1 MTKRC
6 EWVTTDQEYI
16 NYHDKEWG
24 RPLKDDQKLFELL
37 CLEGQQAGLSW
48 LTILKKRENFRQAFD
63 SFDPEIIA
71 GYSADK
77 VEELMN
83 NKGII
88 RNRLKIKS
96 IISNAQAYLKVK
108 EREGSFSS
116 YIWQFVEGES
126 IINTW
131 ERHEEVPSETKISR
145 QMSKQ
150 MKKDGFKFI
159 GPTICYAYMQSAG
172 LVNDHE
178 TRCSCYEEINK
189 IIRKGEKT

>member
-6 EWVTTDQEYI
+6 EWVTTDPIYI
-16 NYHDKEWG
+16 DYHDKEWG
-24 RPLKDDQKLFELL
+24 RPLKDDRKLFELL

-63 SFDPEIIA
+63 FIDPEIIA

-77 VEELMN
+77 IEELMTN
-83 NKGII
+83 EGII

-96 IISNAQAYLKVK
+96 IISNAQAYLEVK

-116 YIWQFVEGES
+116 YIWQFVEDET
-126 IINTW
+126 IINAW
-131 ERHEEVPSETKISR
+131 ERHAHVPSETAISS

-150 MKKDGFKFI
+150 MKKDGFKFV

-178 TRCSCYEEINK
+178 TTCSCYEEINK
-189 IIRKGEKT
+189 TIRKGEKA

>member
-6 EWVTTDQEYI
+6 EWVTTDPIYI
-16 NYHDKEWG
+16 DYHDKEWG
-24 RPLKDDQKLFELL
+24 RHLKDDRKLFELL

-63 SFDPEIIA
+63 FIDPEIIA

-77 VEELMN
+77 IEELMTN
-83 NKGII
+83 EGII

-96 IISNAQAYLKVK
+96 IISNAQAYLEVK

-116 YIWQFVEGES
+116 YIWQFVEGDS

-131 ERHEEVPSETKISR
+131 EHHEEVPSETEISR

-150 MKKDGFKFI
+150 MKKDGFKFV

-178 TRCSCYEEINK
+178 TTCSCYEEINK
-189 IIRKGEKT
+189 TIRKGEKA

>member
-6 EWVTTDQEYI
+6 EWVTTDPIYI
-16 NYHDKEWG
+16 DYHDKEWG
-24 RPLKDDQKLFELL
+24 RPLKDDRKLFELL

-63 SFDPEIIA
+63 FIDPEIIA

-77 VEELMN
+77 IEELMTN
-83 NKGII
+83 EGII

-96 IISNAQAYLKVK
+96 IISNAKAYLEVK

-116 YIWQFVEGES
+116 YIWQFVEGDS

-131 ERHEEVPSETKISR
+131 EHHEEPSETEISR

-150 MKKDGFKFI
+150 MKKDGFKFV

-178 TRCSCYEEINK
+178 TTCSCYEEINK
-189 IIRKGEKT
+189 TIRKGEKA

>member
-6 EWVTTDQEYI
+6 EWVTTDPIYI
-16 NYHDKEWG
+16 DYHDKEWG
-24 RPLKDDQKLFELL
+24 RPLKDDRKLFELL

-63 SFDPEIIA
+63 FFDPEIIA
-71 GYSADK
+71 GYSVDK
-77 VEELMN
+77 IEELMTN
-83 NKGII
+83 EGII

-96 IISNAQAYLKVK
+96 IISNAKAYLEVK

-116 YIWQFVEGES
+116 YIWQFVEGDS

-131 ERHEEVPSETKISR
+131 EHHEEVPSETKISR

-150 MKKDGFKFI
+150 MKKDGFKFV

-178 TRCSCYEEINK
+178 TTCSCYEEINK
-189 IIRKGEKT
+189 TIRKGEKA

>member
-6 EWVTTDQEYI
+6 AWVTTDQVYI
-16 NYHDKEWG
+16 DYHDKEWG
-24 RPLKDDQKLFELL
+24 RPLKDDQQLFELL

-48 LTILKKRENFRQAFD
+48 LTILKKREHFRQAFD

-71 GYSADK
+71 GYSTDK
-77 VEELMN
+77 IEELMN

-88 RNRLKIKS
+88 RNRLKITS
-96 IISNAQAYLKVK
+96 IISNAQAYLKVT
-108 EREGSFSS
+108 EREGDFSS
-116 YIWQFVEGES
+116 YIWQFVEGNS
-126 IINTW
+126 IINAW
-131 ERHEEVPSETKISR
+131 DYQQHVPSETDISR

-150 MKKDGFKFI
+150 MKKDGFTFV

-178 TRCSCYEEINK
+178 TTCSCYKEVNRIM
-189 IIRKGEKT
+189 RKGETR